1 MFFNIFAQNITLVNT
16 MAYAKVYIQKDF
28 SNGETANMQTKE
40 VVSSF
45 GIYCK
50 DIPFLMYSDVK
61 EPYSNDW
68 LDEDGIEEYIPKKA

>member
-1 MFFNIFAQNITLVNT
+1 

-28 SNGETANMQTKE
+28 SAGDTANKQTKE

-61 EPYSNDW
+61 Y
-68 LDEDGIEEYIPKKA
+68 LDSISLAVI